1 MMKKREEFEFIKMIS
16 LIIFILVLI
25 LTNSLSIKVLA
36 LNEDSVT
43 TTTIPL
49 YDNELINNG
58 NNSMMLPGSNMTFGS
73 SLDNAKMHLM
83 EAIMDIEDNN
93 IDGALMQLNM
103 TSNYIK
109 MHEYE
114 MADMMLMINKMREVD
129 KNKIVNEN
137 VSSNVKK

>member
-1 MMKKREEFEFIKMIS
+1 MKSKEEFVFIKMRSS
-16 LIIFILVLI
+16 LKIFVLVLI
-25 LTNSLSIKVLA
+25 LINSLSIKVLA
-36 LNEDSVT
+36 LNENSVNT
-43 TTTIPL
+43 TPPP
-49 YDNELINNG
+49 YDNELINNT
-58 NNSMMLPGSNMTFGS
+58 NDSVMLPGSNMTFGS

-114 MADMMLMINKMREVD
+114 MADMMLMINKML
-129 KNKIVNEN
+129 K
-137 VSSNVKK
+137 

>member
-1 MMKKREEFEFIKMIS
+1 MKSKEEFVFIKMRSS
-16 LIIFILVLI
+16 LKIFVLVLI
-25 LTNSLSIKVLA
+25 LINSLYIKVLA
-36 LNEDSVT
+36 LNENSVNT
-43 TTTIPL
+43 TSPH
-49 YDNELINNG
+49 YDNELTNNT
-58 NNSMMLPGSNMTFGS
+58 NDSVMLPGSNMTFGS

-114 MADMMLMINKMREVD
+114 MADMMLMINKML
-129 KNKIVNEN
+129 K
-137 VSSNVKK
+137 

>member
-1 MMKKREEFEFIKMIS
+1 MKSKEEFVFIKMRSS
-16 LIIFILVLI
+16 LKIFVLVLI
-25 LTNSLSIKVLA
+25 LINSLSIKVLA
-36 LNEDSVT
+36 LNENSVDT
-43 TTTIPL
+43 TSPP
-49 YDNELINNG
+49 YDNELINNT
-58 NNSMMLPGSNMTFGS
+58 NDSVMLPGSNMTFGS

-114 MADMMLMINKMREVD
+114 MADMMLMINKML
-129 KNKIVNEN
+129 K
-137 VSSNVKK
+137 

>member
-1 MMKKREEFEFIKMIS
+1 MMKKREEFALIKMTS
-16 LIIFILVLI
+16 LIIFVLVLI

-43 TTTIPL
+43 TTTIPP

-58 NNSMMLPGSNMTFGS
+58 NNKSMMLPGSNMTFGS

-83 EAIMDIEDNN
+83 EAIIDLEDNN

-109 MHEYE
+109 MHEHE
-114 MADMMLMINKMREVD
+114 LADMMFMINKMKEE
-129 KNKIVNEN
+129 NK
-137 VSSNVKK
+137 KTK

>member
-1 MMKKREEFEFIKMIS
+1 MKSKEEFGFIKMIS
-16 LIIFILVLI
+16 LIIFSLVLI
-25 LTNSLSIKVLA
+25 LTNSLSIIVLA
-36 LNEDSVT
+36 LNEDSVTT

-58 NNSMMLPGSNMTFGS
+58 NNSVMLPGSNMTFGS

-114 MADMMLMINKMREVD
+114 MADMMLMINKML
-129 KNKIVNEN
+129 K
-137 VSSNVKK
+137 